1 MDSMIRRLRIQT
13 LKGQVA
19 MCQVCGASL
28 ARRFGSEYLSDGQM
42 VEIIR
47 RRDESLEESFAL
59 QLMVDLL
66 EMQEKKERENLD

>member
-1 MDSMIRRLRIQT
+1 MIRRLRIQT

-19 MCQVCGASL
+19 MCQMCGAPL

-47 RRDESLEESFAL
+47 RRDESLNESFAL
-59 QLMVDLL
+59 QLMVDVL
-66 EMQEKKERENLD
+66 EMQEKEERENLD